1 LIVELE
7 LEVVGVWIKK
17 KERGREK
24 GGGALTDFQRRF
36 PTGSSNAEEESRQA

>member
-1 LIVELE
+1 LIVELELE

-24 GGGALTDFQRRF
+24 GGE
-36 PTGSSNAEEESRQA
+36 GSYIETIKKIKK